1 MSQHQRLILIAPA
14 FATSEELLPSLE
26 AALSAGRIDA
36 VVLPLPEGDDR
47 SLVNF
52 AKAVGPMVQEA
63 NAALLLQD
71 HMHLVARSGA
81 DGVHLTKPDMLEEA
95 LALLRP
101 QERIVGCAGLRA
113 RHDAMEVAEAGCDYV
128 MFGEPF
134 ADGGHLPLASV
145 LERAQWWS
153 EVFQTPCVTFVSTL
167 GDVGDA
173 AATGT
178 EFVALGA
185 GVFAAP
191 QGVAAAVT
199 QALETITA
207 TPAPER

>member
-1 MSQHQRLILIAPA
+1 MSQHQRLIVIAPA
-14 FATSEELLPSLE
+14 FATPEELLPALE

-52 AKAVGPMVQEA
+52 VKAVGPMVQEA

-81 DGVHLTKPDMLEEA
+81 DGVHLTKPEMLEEA

-113 RHDAMEVAEAGCDYV
+113 RHDAMEAAEAGCDYV

-134 ADGGHLPLASV
+134 ADGGHLPLSSV
-145 LERAQWWS
+145 LERSQWWS
-153 EVFQTPCVTFVSTL
+153 EVFQTPCVTFVSTID
-167 GDVGDA
+167 DVEA
-173 AATGT
+173 AAMTGT

-185 GVFAAP
+185 GVFTAP
-191 QGVAAAVT
+191 QGVATAVK